1 MKLRTRLAVVTIAGV
16 VPFAVAV
23 AWFQSWSRAR
33 AVRET
38 TAEQLVARMEND
50 RAACEARPQRWP
62 GPARRRARIDRIFA
76 YDAELRSRNP
86 AAPPLPAA
94 LARELEGDD
103 VATLRVPEHPGQEL
117 VAVRM
122 PWSEGPCAIVV
133 VRRLAPPE
141 EGFLANALVP
151 ALAIS
156 VAAVGLLLLAAG
168 PLVRRIRALETAVRR
183 KDAKLPLGGGDE
195 VADLARAFDAH
206 RTELKERMR
215 EIERR
220 DEALRKYVANTTH
233 DVMIPLTVLQG
244 HLASIEANVQGQ
256 RPVSREMLSAALD
269 ECHYLGSLVRNLSVA
284 AKLESGAPALEMHEV
299 DLSELVQRVTDRHR
313 PFARQRGVA
322 LECAVP
328 EERVEVRAEPTMIEQ
343 AIGNLVHNAIRYN
356 KDGGH
361 VAVVLVKS
369 GDGFA
374 LSVLDDGPG
383 VGEADLAKLTERG
396 YRGGRA
402 RTRHPSG
409 LGLGLAIAKDV
420 VERHGFTLVFERP
433 REGGLRAVIRDR

>member
-1 MKLRTRLAVVTIAGV
+1 VKLRTRLAVVTIAGV

-23 AWFQSWSRAR
+23 AWFQSWNRAR

-38 TAEQLVARMEND
+38 TAEQLIARMEID

-62 GPARRRARIDRIFA
+62 GPARRRARVDRIFA
-76 YDAELRSRNP
+76 YDSELRSRNP

-103 VATLRVPEHPGQEL
+103 VATLRAPDHPGQEL

-133 VRRLAPPE
+133 ARRLAGPE
-141 EGFLANALVP
+141 EGFFRSTLLP

-156 VAAVGLLLLAAG
+156 AAAIALLLLAAG

-183 KDAKLPLGGGDE
+183 KDAQIPAGGGDE
-195 VADLARAFDAH
+195 LADLARAFDAH
-206 RTELKERMR
+206 RTELRERLR

-244 HLASIEANVQGQ
+244 HLASIEANVEGK

-269 ECHYLGSLVRNLSVA
+269 ECHYLGALVRNLSVA
-284 AKLESGAPALEMHEV
+284 ARLESGAPGLELHDV
-299 DLSELVQRVTDRHR
+299 DLAELVQRVTDRHR
-313 PFARQRGVA
+313 PFARQRGVE

-328 EERVEVRAEPTMIEQ
+328 DVAVRVRAEPTMLEQ
-343 AIGNLVHNAIRYN
+343 AVGNLVSNAIRYN

-361 VAVVLVKS
+361 VAVVLVRS
-369 GDGFA
+369 EPGFT